1 MDEIPKSNLF
11 LVSQNT
17 HREKERDRQ
26 RRERKRERERERETV
41 GKELTLCCTWGK
53 LFSFGTHE
61 ESNGNK
67 FALICNF

>member
-1 MDEIPKSNLF
+1 MCGRNSKEQ
-11 LVSQNT
+11 LVFSQSEHAQRERERQT
-17 HREKERDRQ
+17 EKREK
-26 RRERKRERERERETV
+26 ERERERETV